1 MNTGIFNVDIINIS
15 CLFANIEIVIMMK
28 LSALLP
34 FTLLVA
40 FNSAASVAVNPIF
53 QLEAKPEIGEMV
65 TSSTAELCE
74 VAKGSVDYLNLGED
88 YDPGIITAGI
98 TAQFGGDLDRV
109 KRTLNFICQV
119 EQTDKL
125 AGTPSRLM
133 DANFIAEH
141 FDVIRWM
148 PDKNQAQG
156 FAKNKPLLKNIPD
169 DKILLT
175 KYYIKLAKG
184 TAKQT
189 PETPYA
195 LYAIPNDEKDL
206 SLEQANADLSLTRH
220 QLTKQDV
227 ITGILDKDKLAEPMV
242 WLSRYDLEDSL
253 MQGTVK
259 VDFTTDKSASDD
271 SSEIT
276 SQFFNVHRNNGIGYK
291 RNLKKEQQG
300 RYWYFK
306 KTESVMG
313 YGKDANYKIPVY
325 PLVTVAGD
333 LAHLGLGK
341 LIMLTHNGESRLTV
355 LADTGGA
362 FENNQYQ
369 LDYLGG
375 YFKNW
380 DDYINTYRTFSD
392 YFEAR
397 ILLLKDK

>member
-1 MNTGIFNVDIINIS
+1 
-15 CLFANIEIVIMMK
+15 MMK

-40 FNSAASVAVNPIF
+40 FNSAANVPVNPIF

-65 TSSTAELCE
+65 TSSNAELCE

-88 YDPGIITAGI
+88 YDSGIITAGI

-119 EQTDKL
+119 EQEDKL
-125 AGTPSRLM
+125 AGTESRLM
-133 DANFIAEH
+133 DADFIAKH

-156 FAKNKPLLKNIPD
+156 FAKDKPLLKNIPD

-206 SLEQANADLSLTRH
+206 TLEQANADLSLTRH

-259 VDFTTDKSASDD
+259 VDISSGDNNSA
-271 SSEIT
+271 EIT

-291 RNLKKEQQG
+291 RNLKKEEQG

-380 DDYINTYRTFSD
+380 DDYINTYRTFPD

-397 ILLLKDK
+397 ILLLKEK

>member
-1 MNTGIFNVDIINIS
+1 MNLDMVVKSSVKRIYLLEKS
-15 CLFANIEIVIMMK
+15 PVIGK
-28 LSALLP
+28 
-34 FTLLVA
+34 
-40 FNSAASVAVNPIF
+40 
-53 QLEAKPEIGEMV
+53 MV
-65 TSSTAELCE
+65 TPSTAELCN
-74 VAKGSVDYLNLGED
+74 VAKGTVDYLALGEN
-88 YDPGIITAGI
+88 YDPGIIIAGM
-98 TAQFGGDLDRV
+98 TAQFGGDLKRV

-119 EQTDKL
+119 QQADKL
-125 AGTPSRLM
+125 AGTVSRLM
-133 DANFIAEH
+133 DADFITEH

-195 LYAIPNDEKDL
+195 LYALPNDEQGL
-206 SLEQANADLSLTRH
+206 TLEQSDAERGLIRH

-227 ITGILDKDKLAEPMV
+227 LTGILDKDSLAEPMV

-259 VDFTTDKSASDD
+259 VDIESD
-271 SSEIT
+271 SNGVT
-276 SQFFNVHRNNGIGYK
+276 SQFFNVHRNNGIGYQ

-313 YGKDANYKIPVY
+313 YGKDANHKIPVY

-380 DDYINTYRTFSD
+380 DDYINTYRTFPD

>member
-1 MNTGIFNVDIINIS
+1 MKFSTLFFLTINV
-15 CLFANIEIVIMMK
+15 
-28 LSALLP
+28 
-34 FTLLVA
+34 
-40 FNSAASVAVNPIF
+40 SVAWSSYASTVIASNQNMNLDTVVKSSVKRIYL
-53 QLEAKPEIGEMV
+53 LEKSPVIGKMV
-65 TSSTAELCE
+65 TPSTAELCN
-74 VAKGSVDYLNLGED
+74 VAKGTVDYLALGEN
-88 YDPGIITAGI
+88 YDPGIITAGM
-98 TAQFGGDLDRV
+98 TAQFGGDLKRV

-119 EQTDKL
+119 QQADKL
-125 AGTPSRLM
+125 AGTVSRLM
-133 DANFIAEH
+133 DADFITEH

-195 LYAIPNDEKDL
+195 LYALPNDEQGL
-206 SLEQANADLSLTRH
+206 TLEQSDAERGLIRH

-227 ITGILDKDKLAEPMV
+227 LTGILDKDSLAEPMV

-259 VDFTTDKSASDD
+259 VDIESD
-271 SSEIT
+271 SNGVT
-276 SQFFNVHRNNGIGYK
+276 SQFFNVHRNNGIGYQ

-313 YGKDANYKIPVY
+313 YGKDANHKIPVY

-380 DDYINTYRTFSD
+380 DDYINTYRTFPD

>member
-1 MNTGIFNVDIINIS
+1 
-15 CLFANIEIVIMMK
+15 MMK

-34 FTLLVA
+34 VTLLVA
-40 FNSAASVAVNPIF
+40 FNTAANVAINPIY
-53 QLEAKPEIGEMV
+53 QLEAQPAFGKMV
-65 TSSTAELCE
+65 TPSTAELCD
-74 VAKGSVDYLNLGED
+74 VAKGTVDYLALGED
-88 YDPGIITAGI
+88 YDPGVITAGM
-98 TAQFGGDLDRV
+98 TAQFGGDLERV
-109 KRTLNFICQV
+109 TQTLNFICQV
-119 EQTDKL
+119 EQADKL

-133 DANFIAEH
+133 DAAFIAKH
-141 FDVIRWM
+141 FDVIRWR
-148 PDKNQAQG
+148 PDKQQAQG

-184 TAKQT
+184 TAHKTSQ
-189 PETPYA
+189 TPYA
-195 LYAIPNDEKDL
+195 LYALPNDEQGL
-206 SLEQANADLSLTRH
+206 TLEQGDADRNLTRH

-227 ITGILDKDKLAEPMV
+227 LTGILDKDKLAQPMV

-259 VDFTTDKSASDD
+259 VDIEGADKGI
-271 SSEIT
+271 IT
-276 SQFFNVHRNNGIGYK
+276 SQFFNVHRNNGIGYQ

-306 KTESVMG
+306 KTDSVMG
-313 YGKDANYKIPVY
+313 YGKDAHYKIPVY
-325 PLVTVAGD
+325 PMVTVAGD

-341 LIMLTHNGESRLTV
+341 LIMLTDNGESRLTV

-362 FENNQYQ
+362 FADNQYQ

-380 DDYINTYRTFSD
+380 DDYINTYRHFPD

-397 ILLLKDK
+397 ILLLKDQYATK

>member
-1 MNTGIFNVDIINIS
+1 
-15 CLFANIEIVIMMK
+15 MK
-28 LSALLP
+28 FSALFFL
-34 FTLLVA
+34 TSNVLVA
-40 FNSAASVAVNPIF
+40 WSTYASSTIVSDQNTHLGSAATASAQRIY
-53 QLEAKPEIGEMV
+53 QLEKSPELGKMV
-65 TSSTAELCE
+65 TPSTAELCN
-74 VAKGSVDYLNLGED
+74 VAKGTADYLALGED
-88 YDPGIITAGI
+88 YDPGIITAGM
-98 TAQFGGDLDRV
+98 TAQFGGDLERV

-119 EQTDKL
+119 QQADEL
-125 AGTPSRLM
+125 SGNSSRL
-133 DANFIAEH
+133 IAAEVIATH
-141 FDVIRWM
+141 VDVIRWM
-148 PDKNQAQG
+148 PDKKQAQG

-189 PETPYA
+189 AETPYA
-195 LYAIPNDEKDL
+195 LYALPNDEQGL
-206 SLEQANADLSLTRH
+206 TLEQGDADRELTRH

-227 ITGILDKDKLAEPMV
+227 LTGILDKDSLAEPMV

-259 VDFTTDKSASDD
+259 VDITNDESVSDND
-271 SSEIT
+271 GVT
-276 SQFFNVHRNNGIGYK
+276 SQFFNVHRNNGIGYQ
-291 RNLKKEQQG
+291 RNFKKEQQG

-306 KTESVMG
+306 KTDSVMG
-313 YGKDANYKIPVY
+313 YGKDANHKIPVY
-325 PLVTVAGD
+325 PMVTVAGD

-380 DDYINTYRTFSD
+380 NDYINTYRSFPD

-397 ILLLKDK
+397 ILLLKE